1 MTNQRKEVVFATSC
15 RQPRH
20 LFPVTCSIRTTRWRA
35 SARESVCVASASPR
49 RGGVLVLPEPA
60 DNRFVGARVVR
71 HRRAEARSD
80 LRRGSRKV
88 PLLRGVGERDR
99 AGDRCDAARLPL
111 HAGRRCGAESSGSD
125 ARPLGGS
132 AARDGVGEA
141 GER

>member
-60 DNRFVGARVVR
+60 D
-71 HRRAEARSD
+71 AE
-80 LRRGSRKV
+80 LT
-88 PLLRGVGERDR
+88 
-99 AGDRCDAARLPL
+99 DAQLTDA
-111 HAGRRCGAESSGSD
+111 HAT
-125 ARPLGGS
+125 ARPADASG
-132 AARDGVGEA
+132 
-141 GER
+141 